1 MTARPRALR
10 WKNSPPTITWGL
22 HAPQISSA
30 ADASEIQPDATTS
43 IEAAK
48 AMKRIMRVILE
59 KTSALYQPG
68 RMDFSPGIERGQPQ
82 KGTRRHKNFL

>member
-1 MTARPRALR
+1 
-10 WKNSPPTITWGL
+10 L

-30 ADASEIQPDATTS
+30 ADASEIQPDTTTS

-59 KTSALYQPG
+59 KTSPLDQPG

-82 KGTRRHKNFL
+82 KGTRNHKRFLCLVVPFCGQSESVRLAAP